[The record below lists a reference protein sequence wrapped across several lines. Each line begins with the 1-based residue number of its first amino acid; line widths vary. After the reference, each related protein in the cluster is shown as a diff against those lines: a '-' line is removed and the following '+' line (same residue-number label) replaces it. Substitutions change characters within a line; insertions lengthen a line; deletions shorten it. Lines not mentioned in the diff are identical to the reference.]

1 MSHNQI
7 CQFLYIKEGRG
18 QKAHIF
24 NLSPLRE
31 SKHGVCR
38 NVSISALLTKTLK
51 SVSLSS
57 ASSPAALFG
66 KGNDGAMENNHP
78 LPLILLLFV
87 WRQQSALGILTD
99 NDNNVFIN

>member
-24 NLSPLRE
+24 KYLSPLR
-31 SKHGVCR
+31 SKHGVSDQNSDLSLC
-38 NVSISALLTKTLK
+38 LLHC
-51 SVSLSS
+51 
-57 ASSPAALFG
+57 SPVALFG